1 MLEAKPTLSPA
12 QEFDR
17 SESTVL
23 LLLTAGDN
31 DRPWSVEEVIRE
43 LGDRNKAIDA
53 IANLHGA
60 GLIHRSEDNFVW
72 PTRAAVRGI
81 ELAEWVP
88 TAAPR
93 RLGQEEEKA
102 PVFDRQR
109 ASQSNG

>member
-1 MLEAKPTLSPA
+1 MLDVKPTLSPT

-23 LLLTAGDN
+23 LLLTADDS

-60 GLIHRSEDNFVW
+60 GLIHCSEDDFVW

-81 ELAEWVP
+81 ELAEWSP
-88 TAAPR
+88 TESLPS
-93 RLGQEEEKA
+93 LGQKEEKGA
-102 PVFDRQR
+102 
-109 ASQSNG
+109 GL